1 MNNLDPLFESSGF
14 LPHGHCFLWTPAL
27 LWSYT
32 LSDGLIALS
41 YFSIPAALWYFTQR
55 RRDVPFGGIFIMFSG
70 FILACGT
77 THLIAIW
84 NIWQPVYWFDA
95 SVKMATATISV
106 ATAVMLWPL
115 LPKAI
120 ALPSGDQLEQANR
133 KLEGANRE
141 LEAEIARRI
150 QIEDELQQA
159 NRRLEE
165 RVAARTAELEA
176 VNRDL
181 RTSELA
187 FRHSEERL
195 REVIEAVLPGLIVVN
210 GEGTIELVNRQLESM
225 FGYTR
230 DELVGKSVTCLMPER
245 YRRGHPALFA
255 GFLADPVARAMAA
268 RQELYGQRKDGIEFP
283 IEIGLNPIDS
293 SEGVQVLAAITDITE
308 RKRSEQALRA
318 SEAAFRRSE
327 ERSREV
333 IEAVLHGLVV
343 VNGEGRI
350 ELVNRQLEHMFGYS
364 RVELA
369 GQPIER
375 LMPERYRDGHGSLF
389 SSFLASPS
397 VRTMGGRR
405 DLYGVRKDGTEFP
418 LEIGLNPV
426 RSTEGQQVL
435 ATITDVTERKAA
447 REQIERSLVEKTA
460 LLNEV
465 HHRVKNNL
473 QVISSLL
480 KMQARNSPPQVEAV
494 LAESY
499 SRVRAM
505 SLIHQLLYEHGD
517 LARVRL
523 GVYLQRLVSLLRDTY
538 NDLRKTVDIQ
548 LIGAD
553 AELYLDL
560 QQAIPCGL
568 IVTELITNCFKHAFP
583 DGRQGTIT
591 VRLDEPEP
599 GTGRLVVSDD
609 GVGIPESVVL
619 GEGRSLGFRLLPT
632 LAEQVGGRL
641 ALIRENGVRYEL
653 SFRFSHHSEPG
664 DAERTHPDRR
674 G

>member
-1 MNNLDPLFESSGF
+1 
-14 LPHGHCFLWTPAL
+14 
-27 LWSYT
+27 
-32 LSDGLIALS
+32 
-41 YFSIPAALWYFTQR
+41 
-55 RRDVPFGGIFIMFSG
+55 
-70 FILACGT
+70 
-77 THLIAIW
+77 
-84 NIWQPVYWFDA
+84 
-95 SVKMATATISV
+95 
-106 ATAVMLWPL
+106 
-115 LPKAI
+115 
-120 ALPSGDQLEQANR
+120 
-133 KLEGANRE
+133 
-141 LEAEIARRI
+141 
-150 QIEDELQQA
+150 
-159 NRRLEE
+159 
-165 RVAARTAELEA
+165 
-176 VNRDL
+176 
-181 RTSELA
+181 
-187 FRHSEERL
+187 
-195 REVIEAVLPGLIVVN
+195 
-210 GEGTIELVNRQLESM
+210 
-225 FGYTR
+225 
-230 DELVGKSVTCLMPER
+230 
-245 YRRGHPALFA
+245 
-255 GFLADPVARAMAA
+255 
-268 RQELYGQRKDGIEFP
+268 
-283 IEIGLNPIDS
+283 
-293 SEGVQVLAAITDITE
+293 
-308 RKRSEQALRA
+308 
-318 SEAAFRRSE
+318 
-327 ERSREV
+327 
-333 IEAVLHGLVV
+333 
-343 VNGEGRI
+343 
-350 ELVNRQLEHMFGYS
+350 
-364 RVELA
+364 
-369 GQPIER
+369 
-375 LMPERYRDGHGSLF
+375 
-389 SSFLASPS
+389 
-397 VRTMGGRR
+397 MGGRR